1 MNRMV
6 CWIFVCLIG
15 AVVVVGVR
23 PALAVEEGADDSS
36 AEPMEQVAPL
46 QEQRSGEDPG
56 YSPSAVESE
65 GGRAA
70 APQSLTFLE
79 CYRLALDRSEEL
91 RIRDESIAQ
100 SKAKYQQALSGILP
114 RLSFKATE
122 FRQDASGS
130 DTFTLRSRPS
140 KYFMLSQPLF
150 KGFKEFSAMTAIRA
164 EELQHRLERRRAE
177 ELLYLEVA
185 EAFFAVERHRE
196 ESAILQES
204 ERLAQERVAE
214 LQGRE
219 RLGKSRASEVA
230 SAQAHL
236 KSVQADRAAVR
247 GRLDA
252 ARELLGFLIGRSG
265 DWETAGGSTGLRD
278 DIAPSVKVYLAH
290 LPERVDIQASNEAVT
305 VARQEVRVAGADRW
319 PSVTADANYY
329 TQREGFYEPI
339 DWDATLTVTVPI
351 FQGGQSAGAV
361 KEAQSLAKQAELVA
375 EQAHRDAERDIRT
388 AHAQAVSSRAEVE
401 AFAQAVSAAEEDY
414 RIQMEEYRLGLV
426 NNLQVLEV
434 LDRLQ
439 QARRDL
445 AEAHARA
452 HVDRV
457 RLAVATGGV
466 S

>member
-1 MNRMV
+1 MNKVMYWAAA
-6 CWIFVCLIG
+6 CWIG
-15 AVVVVGVR
+15 ASAVVGQPV
-23 PALAVEEGADDSS
+23 LAVEEAVDDS
-36 AEPMEQVAPL
+36 AVAPV
-46 QEQRSGEDPG
+46 EQAASVEALLVDADAGDASSVAGLKGESVGASQP
-56 YSPSAVESE
+56 
-65 GGRAA
+65 
-70 APQSLTFLE
+70 LTFQE

-100 SKAKYQQALSGILP
+100 TKAKYQQALSGVLP

-140 KYFMLSQPLF
+140 KYFTLSQPLF
-150 KGFKEFSAMTAIRA
+150 KGFKEFSAMTAMRA
-164 EELQHRLERRRAE
+164 EESQRRLERRRAE

-185 EAFFAVERHRE
+185 EAFFAIERHRE

-204 ERLAQERVAE
+204 ERLAQERVVE
-214 LQGRE
+214 LQERE

-247 GRLDA
+247 GRLDE

-265 DWETAGGSTGLRD
+265 DWETAGGSTGLPD
-278 DIAPSVKVYLAH
+278 DVAPVEVYLAH
-290 LPERVDIQASNEAVT
+290 LPERVDVQASNEAVT
-305 VARQEVRVAGADRW
+305 VTRQEVRVAGADRW

-375 EQAHRDAERDIRT
+375 EQMHRDAERDIRT
-388 AHAQAVSSRAEVE
+388 AHAQTVSSRAEVE

-445 AEAHARA
+445 AEARARA
-452 HVDRV
+452 HVDQV